1 MFIQK
6 IDIDAASELKAPRKP
21 NPKPL
26 ALKLAVGL
34 AVTLACAAAMVP
46 WTLLVAAWTGIA
58 LLASAARTVGRSIA
72 YAGEAVVGR

>member
-6 IDIDAASELKAPRKP
+6 IDLNAATPLKPRGKS
-21 NPKPL
+21 KPL

-34 AVTLACAAAMVP
+34 AVTLVCAAAMVP

-58 LLASAARTVGRSIA
+58 MLASAGRALGRSIL

>member
-6 IDIDAASELKAPRKP
+6 IDVDAATELKAPGRR
-21 NPKPL
+21 KPL

-46 WTLLVAAWTGIA
+46 WTLLVAAWTATA